1 MTKRMTTRRGAITGA
16 LGLVL
21 LAKTP
26 AVARGLGATRAT
38 PAFITDLIGRM
49 TIEAKAGLLT
59 LMAVALGG
67 AVATP
72 LTPVTTAPN
81 VEQQI
86 DQARARRVTGVVNAR
101 DADYVSRLQKEARQ

>member
-1 MTKRMTTRRGAITGA
+1 MIRRQPRATRTYTLFPYTTLCRSMMTPRRGAITGA

-49 TIEAKAGLLT
+49 TIEEKADQLT
-59 LMAVALGG
+59 LMAAALGG
-67 AVATP
+67 AAASA
-72 LTPVTTAPN
+72 LNPVTTTPN
-81 VEQQI
+81 EI
-86 DQARARRVTGVVNAR
+86 GRA
-101 DADYVSRLQKEARQ
+101 S

>member
-1 MTKRMTTRRGAITGA
+1 MTKMMTTRRGAITGA

-49 TIEAKAGLLT
+49 TIEEKAGQLT
-59 LMAVALGG
+59 LMAAALGG
-67 AVATP
+67 AAASA
-72 LTPVTTAPN
+72 LNPVTTTPN

-86 DQARARRVTGVVNAR
+86 AEARAGRLTGVFNGR
-101 DADYVSRLQKEARQ
+101 DRSEEHTSELHH

>member
-1 MTKRMTTRRGAITGA
+1 MTKMMTTRRGAITGA

-49 TIEAKAGLLT
+49 TIEEKAGQLT
-59 LMAVALGG
+59 LMAAALGG
-67 AVATP
+67 AAAGA
-72 LTPVTTAPN
+72 LK
-81 VEQQI
+81 Q
-86 DQARARRVTGVVNAR
+86 RKRVRQGQSLSVRVDCEGR
-101 DADYVSRLQKEARQ
+101 LVSKKEK